1 MNINPFVTGIEEAMK
16 TITLNNEEVPKK
28 ENSTAQSRFERQS
41 FQNLL
46 SKNNSLRP
54 RKSLLKMRSIKPLNI
69 APKFSTEKED

>member
-16 TITLNNEEVPKK
+16 TITLNNEEVPKN